1 VTRMSR
7 RPRGHAPGIARPRP
21 RWCPVAAN
29 CHRPTSRVPGS
40 FRRAGFQIDAAQQEP
55 VALTG
60 GNDDQQPG
68 VRNENEATLEQLGLA
83 VQAVRDRDTTPSIDC
98 EHGDVRPVSEHLDDD
113 WCSPPRARTVGPTRG
128 DIIVPLHRG
137 QEPWTAGPAAL
148 AGTKRPVVWRKQLTW
163 GVEYSPVRGGDDQV
177 RPRAFPVLCNL
188 DAVNGVHLRT
198 P

>member
-1 VTRMSR
+1 
-7 RPRGHAPGIARPRP
+7 
-21 RWCPVAAN
+21 
-29 CHRPTSRVPGS
+29 
-40 FRRAGFQIDAAQQEP
+40 
-55 VALTG
+55 
-60 GNDDQQPG
+60 
-68 VRNENEATLEQLGLA
+68 

-198 P
+198 RSEPRVSPRRRHPTIRAHTERRSRIGRAEAEGVLRTAELVVELLPRHRIKIGQCGPTESGLAAAS